1 MYSPVKLL
9 ECLLGPLFRHTQQRM
24 STTMTD
30 TRTTRTTTTGITIAK
45 ISVSVDSAG
54 SLVDEGSVGE
64 GVGEGVGEEEGEDE
78 GGAEVGPPRQVGIL
92 RIKLMKMKIRAVK
105 QLVFPSLVTM
115 ATLLL
120 REDVSNILTCC
131 LGNR

>member
-1 MYSPVKLL
+1 MHSPVKLL

-24 STTMTD
+24 STTITD

-64 GVGEGVGEEEGEDE
+64 GVGEGVGEEEG
-78 GGAEVGPPRQVGIL
+78 GAEVGPPRQVGIL

-105 QLVFPSLVTM
+105 QLVFSSLVTM

>member
-64 GVGEGVGEEEGEDE
+64 GVGEGVGEEEGEEE

-92 RIKLMKMKIRAVK
+92 RIKLMKMKIKAVK
-105 QLVFPSLVTM
+105 QLVFHP
-115 ATLLL
+115 LLPWQHY
-120 REDVSNILTCC
+120 C
-131 LGNR
+131 